1 MFSIKILLR
10 DGERYT
16 MLKLI
21 KVWVAILIA
30 DLGIQVLHNDGGVK
44 VPKKI

>member
-10 DGERYT
+10 DGERYA
-16 MLKLI
+16 MIKLI
-21 KVWVAILIA
+21 KVWVVILIA
-30 DLGIQVLHNDGGVK
+30 DLGIKALHNDGGVK